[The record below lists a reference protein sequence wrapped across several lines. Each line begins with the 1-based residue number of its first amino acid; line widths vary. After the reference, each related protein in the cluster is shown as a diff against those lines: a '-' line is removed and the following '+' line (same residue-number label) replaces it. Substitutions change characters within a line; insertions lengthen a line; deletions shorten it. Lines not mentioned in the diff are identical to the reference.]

1 MMSAEKMLPQIIKNM
16 GVKLLLDKAHV
27 PGIRF
32 FETYRKEGGYQA
44 VEKALKQ
51 MDPAAI
57 VEEVKKSGVRGRGGA
72 GFPAGMKWSFIAKP
86 EGVPRHLVCN
96 ADESEPG
103 TFKDRY
109 LMEFLPH
116 LLIEGLIISS
126 FALGSNDTYIYIRG
140 EYAWIVDILEQAIDE
155 AKANG
160 FLGKNILGTGF
171 DCEIYVQRGAGAY
184 ICGEETAL
192 IESLEG
198 KRGNPRI
205 KPPFPAIEGLWKRPT
220 VVNNVETLAAVV
232 PIIKMGGDEYA
243 KIGVGRSTGTK
254 LISACGNINK
264 PGVYE
269 IEMTLS
275 VEEFLYSDEYCGGIA
290 NGKRLKACIP
300 GGSSVPILP
309 ANLLLKTAKGETR
322 LMNYESLSDGGFAT
336 GSMMGSGGFIVLDE
350 DQCIVKNTYTLAR
363 FYRHESCGQCSPC
376 REGTGWMEKILKN
389 IDTGKGK
396 MSDIE
401 LLWDIQRKI
410 EGNTICPLGDA
421 AAWPVAAAIR
431 HFRDEFEWHVN
442 HPEEAQKRNYGL
454 AHYADPIHVPA

>member
-1 MMSAEKMLPQIIKNM
+1 ME
-16 GVKLLLDKAHV
+16 
-27 PGIRF
+27 GIRGY
-32 FETYRKEGGYQA
+32 EVYRREGGYAA
-44 VEKALKQ
+44 VEKALKMTPDQ
-51 MDPAAI
+51 VTD
-57 VEEVKKSGVRGRGGA
+57 EVKKSGLRGRGGA
-72 GFPAGMKWSFIAKP
+72 GFPTGLKWSFLAKP
-86 EGVPRHLVCN
+86 EGVPRYLVCN

-116 LLIEGLIISS
+116 LLIEGLIVSS
-126 FALGSNDTYIYIRG
+126 YALGSKRTYIYIRG
-140 EYAWIVDILEQAIDE
+140 EYAWIPDILETAIEE
-155 AKANG
+155 ARAAG
-160 FLGKNILGTGF
+160 WLGKNIMGTGF
-171 DCEIYVQRGAGAY
+171 DLEIYVHRGAGAY

-205 KPPFPAIEGLWKRPT
+205 KPPFPAVKGVWDCPT

-232 PIIKMGGDEYA
+232 PIMNIGGEEFA
-243 KIGVGRSTGTK
+243 KIGVGKSTGTK

-269 IEMTLS
+269 IDMTIS
-275 VEEFLYSDEYCGGIA
+275 VEEFIYSDEYCGGIA

-322 LMNYESLSDGGFAT
+322 MMNYESLSDGGFAKGT
-336 GSMMGSGGFIVLDE
+336 MMGSGGFIVLDE
-350 DQCIVKNTYTLAR
+350 DQCVVKNTLTFAR

-376 REGTGWMEKILKN
+376 REGTGWMEKILRN
-389 IDTGKGK
+389 IETGKGK
-396 MSDIE
+396 KSDID

-431 HFRDEFEWHVN
+431 HFRDEFEWHVDN
-442 HPEEAQKRNYGL
+442 PEECLVRNYGL
-454 AHYADPIHVPA
+454 ANYADPLELATPA